1 MLALRAG
8 GVMSAARTALTVLA
22 ALLLA
27 ASGAGAQGVES
38 AHLPPACKA
47 ELDARLI
54 RLERDL
60 MARRKALPPLPPG
73 PKSSDAQLARDQA
86 LMQEA
91 YARLEL
97 MGKEIDACVQRVRQQ
112 HRKPQ

>member
-8 GVMSAARTALTVLA
+8 GGMSTARIALA
-22 ALLLA
+22 AGLLA
-27 ASGAGAQGVES
+27 AHVAAAQGVES
-38 AHLPPACKA
+38 GHLPPACQA

-91 YARLEL
+91 HARLEQT
-97 MGKEIDACVQRVRQQ
+97 GKEIDACVQRVRQQ